1 MSRCLGLPTL
11 DIDFLKATG
20 FEFDVVGSS
29 IEGGR
34 NAYGETIS
42 IGITGGGL
50 VRGSYD
56 FVIHTPEQVEMI
68 NQLGARLNSSTR
80 FINVPIR
87 SDFAGAFPVVDGKP
101 APFITGIPH
110 SDGALFSDGA
120 GYSQATVWGRIREP
134 AGLNA
139 GQIVMEIVGNTRNL
153 RLSDWFS
160 IYHHER
166 KGWRSYR
173 YWESS
178 EPEVVTV
185 VTGGN
190 SYPGQRYT
198 LSIEPALRAAVSTFT
213 PIEFARPRF
222 VAKFPV
228 DFTLPFRADLL
239 NMDRPTVQF
248 VEAF

>member
-11 DIDFLKATG
+11 NIDFLKATG

-50 VRGSYD
+50 VRGSYA
-56 FVIHTPEQVEMI
+56 FIVHEPEQIEYI
-68 NQLGARLNSSTR
+68 NWLGARLNSSTR

-87 SDFAGAFPVVDGKP
+87 SDFVGPFPVVDQDP
-101 APFITGIPH
+101 APFIIGIPH
-110 SDGALFSDGA
+110 SDGALFSDEA
-120 GYSQATVWGRIREP
+120 GYSQATVWGRVRG
-134 AGLNA
+134 ATALNA
-139 GQIVMEIVGNTRNL
+139 GKMEIEIVGNTRDL
-153 RLSDWFS
+153 RWSDWFS
-160 IYHHER
+160 IYHGTK
-166 KGWRSYR
+166 KGWRAYR
-173 YWESS
+173 YWEAS
-178 EPEVVTV
+178 EPEAVTV
-185 VTGGN
+185 VTGGV

-198 LSIEPALRAAVSTFT
+198 LSIAPALREYVPHAT

-239 NMDRPTVQF
+239 NRDRPTVQF
-248 VEAF
+248 VEGF